1 MSASIIL
8 ALMAIAK
15 MKSMATSANAIQAF
29 LDKTVTFKLLVQ
41 LKIWII
47 KLSRTDATIS
57 RTPFHIISPLIEDSA
72 RLYFLEMEDFLSPRI
87 WRHWK
92 KFTRWLRTISIEM
105 FGSLESG
112 ILTKMERSHSK
123 AMVQQF
129 TIQFHFSPFHL
140 VERITL
146 MKAMV

>member
-1 MSASIIL
+1 MTASIIL
-8 ALMAIAK
+8 ASTGSAK
-15 MKSMATSANAIQAF
+15 MKLMATSASAIQAF
-29 LDKTVTFKLLVQ
+29 LDKTVTLSVQ
-41 LKIWII
+41 LKIAII
-47 KLSRTDATIS
+47 KLSRTDVTIS
-57 RTPFHIISPLIEDSA
+57 RTPFHIISPLIENSA